1 MTFLKICIIMFI
13 ENVETQDGCHDTNE
27 LTYVKG
33 FNPKLS
39 ELTVAADGSL
49 FLYLSYHYIFE
60 NCISKT
66 YDIADSRQFK

>member
-13 ENVETQDGCHDTNE
+13 ENVETQDGCHDTTE
-27 LTYVKG
+27 HTLMRLY
-33 FNPKLS
+33 LS
-39 ELTVAADGSL
+39 QVSQSVAADGSL